1 MTQYNS
7 VNKKLSK
14 LQPSKLKLIIKSATK
29 ATLNLSSNMI
39 TDSSDKTNF
48 SNRLLLT
55 DKFQSFLRLL
65 RIID

>member
-14 LQPSKLKLIIKSATK
+14 LQPSKLKLMIKNATK

-48 SNRLLLT
+48 PHRL
-55 DKFQSFLRLL
+55 
-65 RIID
+65 

>member
-7 VNKKLSK
+7 VKKKLSK
-14 LQPSKLKLIIKSATK
+14 LQPSKLKLMIKNATK

-48 SNRLLLT
+48 PQRLLLT

>member
-14 LQPSKLKLIIKSATK
+14 LQPSKLKLMIKNATK

-39 TDSSDKTNF
+39 TDSSDKINF
-48 SNRLLLT
+48 PQRLLLT